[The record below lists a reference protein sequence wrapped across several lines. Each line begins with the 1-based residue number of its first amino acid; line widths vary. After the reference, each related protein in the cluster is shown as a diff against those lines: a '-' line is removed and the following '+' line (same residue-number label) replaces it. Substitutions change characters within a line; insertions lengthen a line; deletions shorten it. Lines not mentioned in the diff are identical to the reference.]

1 VSIRYLIKKNNKK
14 LNEWRD
20 KGKPHT
26 KHNSKVSRKH
36 QQDILVIALGVV
48 IFSYPKKPLF

>member
-1 VSIRYLIKKNNKK
+1 MSIRYLIKKNNKK

-20 KGKPHT
+20 KDKPHT